1 MDQKNKKMDL
11 QFIIILVMIGIFAG
25 FLSGLV
31 GIGGGIVIVPAL
43 VFFLGFSQLQA
54 QGTSLAMIML
64 PVGILG
70 VLQYYKQ
77 GYVDFNYV
85 LVIAAGFVLGSFLG
99 SKLTLSIPQ
108 DVVKK
113 TFAILLLIVSVKML
127 FFDKPKSSG
136 TKESTEVRLEPKQPA

>member
-1 MDQKNKKMDL
+1 MQAPKIKKMEF
-11 QFIIILVMIGIFAG
+11 QFIVILVLIGLFAG
-25 FLSGLV
+25 FLSGMV
-31 GIGGGIVIVPAL
+31 GIGGGIIIVPAL

-70 VLQYYKQ
+70 VIQYYKQ

-99 SKLTLSIPQ
+99 SKVTLSIPQ
-108 DVVKK
+108 DLVKK
-113 TFAILLLIVSVKML
+113 IFAILLLVVASKML
-127 FFDKPKSSG
+127 FFDKPKSPK
-136 TKESTEVRLEPKQPA
+136 TNSTEVKADPK